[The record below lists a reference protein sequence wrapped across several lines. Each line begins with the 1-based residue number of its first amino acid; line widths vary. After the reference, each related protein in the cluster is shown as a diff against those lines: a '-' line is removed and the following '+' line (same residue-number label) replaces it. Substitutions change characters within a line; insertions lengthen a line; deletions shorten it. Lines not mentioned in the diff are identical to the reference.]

1 MARRLTREQIIS
13 NVNYDVEDG
22 FGSAQATLKRAK
34 QDDPTITLDDVK
46 NFLKKQ
52 PNKQIKRYRGSNSY
66 TAPFPRYEY
75 QMDIMDMV
83 PLTRGESEKV
93 SEKPA
98 PLTKEE
104 QKTKTTETNIP
115 VENGQPRYALVVID
129 IFSKFANVVPMK
141 NKNGASV
148 LSALKD
154 TFKKMGFPMSIYSD
168 DDGAFKSVVKEFLE
182 GENITQIITLT
193 HANVAER
200 FIRTLKNMIHDRVR
214 FNKADWTNM
223 LTPVLNKYNNTKHSS
238 TNMTPK
244 QAHKDDNTVN
254 VRVNLTMKENN
265 KRKYPNISEGDDVK
279 IFDKKRGNY
288 TDRKEYVS
296 KWSKNSYKV
305 DKIKY
310 DAMGNKTFMLQGLS
324 KPYLRH
330 EILLV

>member
-1 MARRLTREQIIS
+1 MI
-13 NVNYDVEDG
+13 
-22 FGSAQATLKRAK
+22 
-34 QDDPTITLDDVK
+34 
-46 NFLKKQ
+46 
-52 PNKQIKRYRGSNSY
+52 
-66 TAPFPRYEY
+66 
-75 QMDIMDMV
+75 
-83 PLTRGESEKV
+83 
-93 SEKPA
+93 

-182 GENITQIITLT
+182 GENITQIVTLT

-200 FIRTLKNMIHDRVR
+200 CIRTLKNMIHDRVR

-279 IFDKKRGNY
+279 NI
-288 TDRKEYVS
+288 
-296 KWSKNSYKV
+296 
-305 DKIKY
+305 
-310 DAMGNKTFMLQGLS
+310 
-324 KPYLRH
+324 
-330 EILLV
+330 